1 VRILVVEDEQKVAN
15 ALKEGLEEEHY
26 EVDLAYTGE
35 DAFFRVNTEKFDL
48 ILLDLM
54 LPGRDGLQILTSI
67 RKRGVETPVLLL
79 TARDTLEDRV
89 SGLNAGA
96 DDYLI
101 KPFAFA
107 ELLAR
112 IRALLRRGRT
122 TDALRLSVGD
132 LDMDL
137 VTRKVTRG
145 GHTVELT
152 AREFELLEYLLRHE
166 SQIVMRDTLA
176 REVWKETTRGTPLN
190 NVIDVHIARLRRKID
205 VDQSVKLIHT
215 VRGVGFMLRQGEP

>member
-1 VRILVVEDEQKVAN
+1 MRILVVEDEQKVAN
-15 ALKEGLEEEHY
+15 ALKEGLEEERY

-96 DDYLI
+96 DDNT
-101 KPFAFA
+101 P
-107 ELLAR
+107 
-112 IRALLRRGRT
+112 
-122 TDALRLSVGD
+122 S
-132 LDMDL
+132 
-137 VTRKVTRG
+137 TRST
-145 GHTVELT
+145 
-152 AREFELLEYLLRHE
+152 
-166 SQIVMRDTLA
+166 S
-176 REVWKETTRGTPLN
+176 
-190 NVIDVHIARLRRKID
+190 
-205 VDQSVKLIHT
+205 
-215 VRGVGFMLRQGEP
+215 